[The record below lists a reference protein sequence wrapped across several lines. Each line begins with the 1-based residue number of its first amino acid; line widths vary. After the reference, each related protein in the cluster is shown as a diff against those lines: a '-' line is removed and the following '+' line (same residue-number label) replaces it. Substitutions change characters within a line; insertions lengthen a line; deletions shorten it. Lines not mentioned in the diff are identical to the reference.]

1 MIGVLDTKKEKMMT
15 RQIGRSWVL
24 GSIVALM
31 LLVAAS
37 PAQAQRDFEPLF
49 DKFNVRAEFSWV
61 QLGTEIRLDSEA
73 LGRGTTLNF
82 ESDLDLAENE
92 AIPTLAFEWQIARK
106 HRLGVRWQ
114 NISRD
119 SNSQALTDIQ
129 WGDETIPVDAEIGLG
144 FDTNQAYID
153 YAYYPWVKDNWA
165 AGFGLGLRWL
175 DLQVTLAWSVDG
187 GQIEDQASSDV
198 QGSAPVPYLYFEYRR
213 LFGEHWRLLLAAGW
227 LEVTIEDISGGQY
240 IGRFGA
246 EYLLGR
252 HWAFGVSINLAQI
265 DVEWAGIETAED
277 GTLLSAD
284 LQSNINDV
292 SLHARFRF

>member
-1 MIGVLDTKKEKMMT
+1 MSDLRRSPIVIGFILTVVLVCA
-15 RQIGRSWVL
+15 G
-24 GSIVALM
+24 
-31 LLVAAS
+31 
-37 PAQAQRDFEPLF
+37 PAEAQRDYEPLF
-49 DKFNVRAEFSWV
+49 DKFNARVEFSWV
-61 QLGTEIRLDSEA
+61 ALDTEIRLDSEA

-119 SNSQALTDIQ
+119 SNAQALTDIQ
-129 WGDETIPVDAEIGLG
+129 WGDETIPVDAAIGLA

-153 YAYYPWVKDNWA
+153 YAYYPWVKENWA

-175 DLQVTLAWSVDG
+175 DLSATLSWSGAG
-187 GQIEDQASSDV
+187 GEIEGEGTSDV
-198 QGSAPVPYLYFEYRR
+198 SGAAPVPYLYFEYRR

-252 HWAFGVSINLAQI
+252 HWAFGASLNLAQI
-265 DVEWAGIETAED
+265 DVEWAGIDTAED
-277 GTLLSAD
+277 GTLLSAE
-284 LQSNINDV
+284 LKSNINDL
-292 SLHARFRF
+292 SIHARFRF